1 LSGTAGLYKTGPS
14 LAGKT
19 CYGLGG
25 FVVSRVEFNVDG
37 ETILTA
43 PIFSI
48 SVCPMTIA
56 ASA

>member
-1 LSGTAGLYKTGPS
+1 VGLR
-14 LAGKT
+14 L
-19 CYGLGG
+19 
-25 FVVSRVEFNVDG
+25 EFNIDD

-48 SVCPMTIA
+48 SVCPMELA

>member
-1 LSGTAGLYKTGPS
+1 MGSGALLYRAWS
-14 LAGKT
+14 
-19 CYGLGG
+19 
-25 FVVSRVEFNVDG
+25 SNVDG